1 MSPISINYF
10 RTIPTGLQLNGPIL
24 SFSTQP
30 KDAQET
36 TTAGVATFTGIA
48 TVAYADGSFPCNGD
62 ISLQWYYDGQKIYDT
77 SVDPTSDP

>member
-48 TVAYADGSFPCNGD
+48 TICDGSFPVMEIFHYSGIMMD
-62 ISLQWYYDGQKIYDT
+62 KRYMTLR
-77 SVDPTSDP
+77 